1 MSKCL
6 LVCGV
11 AVASVAGLA
20 TNAHAGSIFV
30 ENHSFEATELP
41 DGDHT
46 RVAPPGWTT
55 LDGRFGT
62 FNPTAVTYPLGVP
75 DGVNTTHS
83 NGGTMSQVLAAV
95 LEPNTIYTI
104 HVELGNRPET
114 PFPGY
119 MVQLLAA
126 GSLLAE
132 DVSSVAPPSET
143 FATSQVTYTATIAD
157 AHLGG
162 ALEIRLVS
170 FGIQTNFDDVRV
182 TATVIPAPGMLA
194 LLGVAGLAGCS
205 RRRRR

>member
-1 MSKCL
+1 M

-11 AVASVAGLA
+11 VLASVAGLTA
-20 TNAHAGSIFV
+20 SAPAGSIFV
-30 ENHSFEATELP
+30 ENHSFEALELP
-41 DGDHT
+41 DGAWQ
-46 RVAPPGWTT
+46 RGAPEGWTT
-55 LDGRFGT
+55 LEGRFGV
-62 FNPTAVTYPLGVP
+62 FNPPVETFPFGVP
-75 DGVNTTHS
+75 DGVNTTYS
-83 NGGTMSQVLAAV
+83 NNGTLSQVLDAV
-95 LEPNTIYTI
+95 LEPNTLYSLE
-104 HVELGNRPET
+104 VELGNRTDT

-119 MVQLLAA
+119 LVQLLAA

-132 DVSSVAPPSET
+132 DTGSLAPPSAT
-143 FATSQVTYTATIAD
+143 FATSEVTYTATIAD